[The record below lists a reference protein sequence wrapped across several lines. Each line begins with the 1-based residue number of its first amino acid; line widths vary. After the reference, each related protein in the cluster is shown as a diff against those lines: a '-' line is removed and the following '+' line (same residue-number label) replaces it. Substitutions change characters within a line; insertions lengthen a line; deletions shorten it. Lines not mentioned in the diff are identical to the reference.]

1 MYEEFFVFIY
11 IGLLGTMFL
20 IGLRIFYTWKL
31 ANFKARATIQKKK
44 DQDLPDDELEAYIR
58 NPEETL
64 KTLMAQRQVFEKEHD
79 AGKLGAIDA
88 QIKGLELICKIP
100 APIRPAAFRVIKKGL
115 KQVEGMVEG
124 I

>member
-1 MYEEFFVFIY
+1 MYEEFFPFIY
-11 IGLLGTMFL
+11 IGLGGALFL
-20 IGLRIFYTWKL
+20 VGLKIYYTWKL
-31 ANFKARATIQKKK
+31 ANFKAKAVIQKKK
-44 DQDLPDDELEAYIR
+44 EQDLPDNELDAYVN

-64 KTLMAQRQVFEKEHD
+64 KTLMAQREVFEKEHD

-100 APIRPAAFRVIKKGL
+100 KPIRPAALRVIKKGL
-115 KQVEGMVEG
+115 KSVEGMVEG